1 MTQEKIRKVH
11 LLYGAVTAVLVLSMA
26 IMLIISCVNIYQSG
40 DRAFSRE
47 SIGEAM
53 DAIALPC
60 WLCIAAVLG
69 GGFLQLALPVAE
81 DKTKPFRNQKALL
94 ARFRV
99 NASQLPANAQK
110 EAQDHQKKQK
120 MFAVLFYSLVCI
132 NCLYPVY
139 YFCQPS
145 NFGVADITG
154 DVLRA
159 VFAVA
164 IPGIVIF
171 AAGYLW
177 QRWNDASVQ
186 KEIEVY
192 KANGIKPGKLE
203 TTDNKSKLKAAR
215 MMIAAVAVIFILL
228 GILNE
233 GYVDVLGKAIKI
245 CTECIGL
252 G

>member
-11 LLYGAVTAVLVLSMA
+11 LLYSAVTAVLVLIMA
-26 IMLIISCVNIYQSG
+26 IVLIISCVNIYQSG
-40 DRAFSRE
+40 DRAFSRD
-47 SIGEAM
+47 SIGATM

-81 DKTKPFRNQKALL
+81 DKTKPVRNQNALL

-99 NASQLPANAQK
+99 NASQLPPMAQK
-110 EAQDHQKKQK
+110 DAQAHQKKQK
-120 MFAVLFYSLVCI
+120 MFAFLFCSLVCI
-132 NCLYPVY
+132 NCIYPVY

-159 VFAVA
+159 VYVVL
-164 IPGIVIF
+164 IPGIEIF

-192 KANGIKPGKLE
+192 KANDIKPAKTERTEKKGNFK
-203 TTDNKSKLKAAR
+203 TVR
-215 MMIAAVAVIFILL
+215 IMIAAVAVIFILL